1 MRSGSI
7 RTGSIRRDSMRTGF
21 VRTGSIRAGSRL
33 APSPP
38 TQQARRGPLGSTQVR
53 TYQTEHFKCEERVLS
68 PSLLSLSLSRSLCV
82 SASCPASPPS
92 HRRHSVNLESHIPHS
107 HGAWGP
113 AGGFVLPCSL
123 ALEREWLIHF
133 WFRFWN
139 VQIFSDFGVCT
150 CR

>member
-1 MRSGSI
+1 MRSGSM
-7 RTGSIRRDSMRTGF
+7 RTGSMRRDSMRTGF

-38 TQQARRGPLGSTQVR
+38 TQQTRRGPLGSPQVR

-68 PSLLSLSLSRSLCV
+68 PSLLSLSLLLSVCLP
-82 SASCPASPPS
+82 PAQPLPL
-92 HRRHSVNLESHIPHS
+92 HTEDNLESHLPHS